1 MKNFNNSKII
11 FAASLVST
19 NDQSAGGYHYQL
31 DTTINILLVNDIVQK
46 ENGFERSDYLFF
58 SVYHKDYYAEKKL
71 VYLYS
76 GPAKSNNKNGSDSLS
91 FVSNDVISN
100 NFEGLQDV
108 PLLLRSIKNLIKSN
122 EKGVYLDKGK
132 DETYDPVPFLER
144 IDSLTKTS
152 SIVRFTK
159 GFDSINDKEENN
171 KLNLI
176 FAQELSEK
184 VKDSKVLDKNDIEFV
199 KKILTLTPLTFGY
212 WGAFKALMKKFDPEL
227 LPIEFGKALARLSD
241 KSFGGNKSES
251 YSEQLSNLY
260 SLDHFENLRWLSD
273 IAPIPSRRTI
283 DYVSRRMRRELKKIG
298 ETKPEL
304 YAAVVSTMLI
314 ELDSWD
320 SKITNKS
327 FIPAYVL
334 SGKYLELDGYRKS
347 RVVYLPLFQQKR
359 SDPHPEAWN
368 KNISKVIDIFK
379 NVRNSSEIFN
389 FSYQI
394 LKDNNQIIPD
404 LTKNNV
410 LLALSSNFD
419 ELVLIAL
426 KTIPK
431 FFKDLF
437 NQISEDNWLMFFEK
451 SDMKSF
457 GIFIDEVHCVG
468 TGMGNF
474 YLFNALEKYF
484 SANFKDNIE
493 RAAPLAG
500 MYLRFLPRYVYSAEK
515 FRKVLELVTSFC
527 SFSKSSDAWRILLDK
542 IPFKDLLEFY
552 FEIIKNNTFVE
563 GNLEIIEEVILGK
576 CKSNSI
582 YYYGYGY
589 QDIFIESIIKCLI
602 AGEKKVEEFG
612 WLLLNKYQDSSDL
625 DQRKIQIERIFQWLK
640 DTHLDPTKIQIEPI
654 IQWLKNTHPSSYF
667 LGEKWEIRRIDLIGI
682 FLEKYPYLSDE
693 KIVDILTDNG
703 WSLTSSGKL
712 YFLMQNAS
720 PMKSRIVWNALAN
733 DNSNEIKDLVLIDK
747 SFLKL
752 VGDATKIEDL
762 PKSGNI
768 QHEVLVKYIENNP
781 SRIESDISFGLAVAA
796 VPNPVLQDIAI
807 AQLVK
812 INALKSKW
820 LLLAEIGLPKPI
832 LAARKFIESLSD
844 KEELSTCI
852 LASIDSSVFT
862 VRDMGLEL
870 LDKNSEKI
878 NNEKLLA
885 SLSTSDDQKVQARV
899 AEELLIRESDNPV
912 FEEFDNRILVTR
924 RRNRKAKEKIKDRL
938 DSDSE
943 IKNQGI
949 LAPKR
954 VEALLNLANGKN
966 IRDREWALNRI
977 ASLSMR
983 GVRFDGIEIERT
995 NTRRNK

>member
-1 MKNFNNSKII
+1 MKDFNNSKIR
-11 FAASLVST
+11 FATSLVST

-31 DTTINILLVNDIVQK
+31 DTTINILVVNDIVEK
-46 ENGFERSDYLFF
+46 ENGFERSDNLVF
-58 SVYHKDYYAEKKL
+58 SVFHKDYYAEKKL
-71 VYLYS
+71 IYLYA
-76 GPAKSNNKNGSDSLS
+76 GPTNSNIKRGADSFSLVSDDFESLQ
-91 FVSNDVISN
+91 N
-100 NFEGLQDV
+100 V
-108 PLLLRSIKNLIKSN
+108 PLLLNAIKDVIKSN
-122 EKGVYLDKGK
+122 HKCVYLDKGK
-132 DETYDPVPFLER
+132 DETYDPVPFLAR
-144 IDSLTKTS
+144 IDSLSKTS

-159 GFDSINDKEENN
+159 GLDAINNEEPNN
-171 KLNLI
+171 ELNLI
-176 FAQELSEK
+176 SAQKLSDK
-184 VKDSKVLDKNDIEFV
+184 FKDSKVLDKNDIELV
-199 KKILTLTPLTFGY
+199 KIIFTTTPLTFGY
-212 WGAFKALMKKFDPEL
+212 WGTFKALMKKFDPEL
-227 LPIEFGKALARLSD
+227 LPIEFGKALARLSVHPGA
-241 KSFGGNKSES
+241 KSHDS
-251 YSEQLSNLY
+251 YHYPNFN
-260 SLDHFENLRWLSD
+260 FENLIWLKD
-273 IAPIPSRRTI
+273 IVPLPNRRTI
-283 DYVSRRMRRELKKIG
+283 DYLARRMRRELKKIG
-298 ETKPEL
+298 DTKPAL
-304 YAAVVSTMLI
+304 YTSVVSTMLI
-314 ELDSWD
+314 EFDSWD
-320 SKITNKS
+320 SQITNKS

-359 SDPHPEAWN
+359 SDPHSEAWN
-368 KNISKVIDIFK
+368 KNISKVIDIFN

-394 LKDNNQIIPD
+394 LKDNNQIITD

-426 KTIPK
+426 KTIPR

-437 NQISEDNWLMFFEK
+437 NQISADNWMMFFER

-457 GIFIDEVHCVG
+457 GIFIDEVRCVG
-468 TGMGNF
+468 TGMGNI

-484 SANFKDNIE
+484 SANVKDNIE

-515 FRKVLELVTSFC
+515 FRKVLELVTSFY
-527 SFSKSSDAWRILLDK
+527 SFSKSSEIWRISLDK
-542 IPFKDLLEFY
+542 IPFNLLLAFY
-552 FEIIKNNTFVE
+552 FEIITNKNFVE
-563 GNLEIIEEVILGK
+563 GNLEIIEEVILSK
-576 CKSNSI
+576 CKSNKS
-582 YYYGYGY
+582 YLYGYGY
-589 QDIFIESIIKCLI
+589 GYNDIFIESIIKCFI
-602 AGEKKVEEFG
+602 SGEKKVEEFG

-640 DTHLDPTKIQIEPI
+640 DTHLDPIKIQIEPM

-667 LGEKWEIRRIDLIGI
+667 LGEKWETRRIDLIGI
-682 FLEKYPYLSDE
+682 LLEKYPYLSDE

-712 YFLMQNAS
+712 YFLIKNAS
-720 PMKSRIVWNALAN
+720 PMKSRIIWNALAN

-747 SFLKL
+747 SFLK
-752 VGDATKIEDL
+752 VFGDSINIEDL
-762 PKSGNI
+762 SKCGNI
-768 QHEVLVKYIENNP
+768 QHEVLKKYIENNP
-781 SRIESDISFGLAVAA
+781 SRIKNDISFGLALAA
-796 VPNPVLQDIAI
+796 VPNPALQDIAI
-807 AQLVK
+807 DQLLK
-812 INALKSKW
+812 INALQSKW

-844 KEELSTCI
+844 KEELSNCI

-870 LDKNSEKI
+870 LDKNSEII

-885 SLSTSDDQKVQARV
+885 SLSTSDDHKVQGRV

-912 FEEFDNRILVTR
+912 FEDFDNRILITR

-938 DSDSE
+938 DSDSK
-943 IKNQGI
+943 IKNQEI
-949 LAPKR
+949 LSPKR
-954 VEALLNLANGKN
+954 IEALLNLAKGKN

-977 ASLSMR
+977 ASLSIK
-983 GVRFDGIEIERT
+983 GVRFDGIEIEKT

>member
-19 NDQSAGGYHYQL
+19 NDQSAGGYHYHL
-31 DTTINILLVNDIVQK
+31 DTTINILLINDIVQK
-46 ENGFERSDYLFF
+46 EDGFERSDNLIF
-58 SVYHKDYYAEKKL
+58 SVFHKDYYAEKKQ
-71 VYLYS
+71 VYLYL
-76 GPAKSNNKNGSDSLS
+76 GPAKSNNKNGSDSFSL
-91 FVSNDVISN
+91 VSND
-100 NFEGLQDV
+100 FEGLQNV
-108 PLLLRSIKNLIKSN
+108 PLLLNAIKDVINSN
-122 EKGVYLDKGK
+122 DKGVYLDKDK
-132 DETYDPVPFLER
+132 DDTRDSVPFLAR
-144 IDSLTKTS
+144 IDSLSKTS

-159 GFDSINDKEENN
+159 GIDAINNEELNN
-171 KLNLI
+171 ELNLI
-176 FAQELSEK
+176 SAQKLSDK
-184 VKDSKVLDKNDIEFV
+184 IKDSKVLDKNDIELV
-199 KKILTLTPLTFGY
+199 KIILTKTPLTVGY
-212 WGAFKALMKKFDPEL
+212 WGAFKALMKKLEPEL
-227 LPIEFGKALARLSD
+227 LPIEFGKALARLSVHPGA
-241 KSFGGNKSES
+241 KSHDS
-251 YSEQLSNLY
+251 YHYPNFN
-260 SLDHFENLRWLSD
+260 FENLIWLKD
-273 IAPIPSRRTI
+273 FIPLPNKRTI
-283 DYVSRRMRRELKKIG
+283 DYMSRRMRRELKKIG

-304 YAAVVSTMLI
+304 YTSLVSTMLI
-314 ELDSWD
+314 EFDSWD
-320 SKITNKS
+320 SQITNKS

-368 KNISKVIDIFK
+368 KNISKVIDIFN

-394 LKDNNQIIPD
+394 LKDNNQRIPD

-457 GIFIDEVHCVG
+457 GIFIDEVRCVG
-468 TGMGNF
+468 TGMGNI
-474 YLFNALEKYF
+474 YLFNALAKYF
-484 SANFKDNIE
+484 SANVKDNIE

-500 MYLRFLPRYVYSAEK
+500 MYLRFLPRYVYNAEK
-515 FRKVLELVTSFC
+515 FRKVLELVTSFYC
-527 SFSKSSDAWRILLDK
+527 FSKSLDLWKILLNN

-552 FEIIKNNTFVE
+552 LEIIKNNNFVE
-563 GNLEIIEEVILGK
+563 GNLEIIEEVILCK
-576 CKSNSI
+576 CKSNQN
-582 YYYGYGY
+582 YLYGYGY
-589 QDIFIESIIKCLI
+589 QDICIESIIKCLI
-602 AGEKKVEEFG
+602 SGEKKGEVFG
-612 WLLLNKYQDSSDL
+612 WVLLNKYQDSSDL
-625 DQRKIQIERIFQWLK
+625 DQRKIQIETIFQWLK
-640 DTHLDPTKIQIEPI
+640 DTHLNPRQIQIEPI

-682 FLEKYPYLSDE
+682 LFEKYPYLSDE

-712 YFLMQNAS
+712 YFLIQNAS

-747 SFLKL
+747 SFLKV
-752 VGDATKIEDL
+752 VGDSIDIDDL
-762 PKSGNI
+762 SKSGNI
-768 QHEVLVKYIENNP
+768 QNEVLKKYIENNP
-781 SRIESDISFGLAVAA
+781 SRIKNDISFGLALAA
-796 VPNPVLQDIAI
+796 VPNPELQDIAI

-812 INALKSKW
+812 INALQSKW

-844 KEELSTCI
+844 KEELSNCI

-870 LDKNSEKI
+870 LDKNSEII

-885 SLSTSDDQKVQARV
+885 SLSTSDDHKVQARV

-912 FEEFDNRILVTR
+912 FEDFDNRILITR

-938 DSDSE
+938 DSDSK
-943 IKNQGI
+943 IKNQEI

-954 VEALLNLANGKN
+954 IEALLNLAKGKN

-977 ASLSMR
+977 ATLNIK
-983 GVRFDGIEIERT
+983 GVRFDGIKIEKT

>member
-46 ENGFERSDYLFF
+46 ENSFERSDNLFF

-76 GPAKSNNKNGSDSLS
+76 GPAKSNNKNGSNSLS
-91 FVSNDVISN
+91 LVSNDVISN
-100 NFEGLQDV
+100 DFEGLQNV
-108 PLLLRSIKNLIKSN
+108 PLLLNSIKNLINSN
-122 EKGVYLDKGK
+122 DKGVYLDKGK
-132 DETYDPVPFLER
+132 DDTYDPVPFLER

-159 GFDSINDKEENN
+159 GVDSIMNKEEINE
-171 KLNLI
+171 LNLI
-176 FAQELSEK
+176 SVQKLSDK
-184 VKDSKVLDKNDIEFV
+184 VKDSKVLDKNDIEFI

-241 KSFGGNKSES
+241 KSFGGNKFES
-251 YSEQLSNLY
+251 YSETISNLY

-273 IAPIPSRRTI
+273 IAPIPSRRTT
-283 DYVSRRMRRELKKIG
+283 DYVARRMRRELKKIG
-298 ETKPEL
+298 KTKPEL
-304 YAAVVSTMLI
+304 YTSIVSTMLI

-327 FIPAYVL
+327 YISAYVL

-359 SDPHPEAWN
+359 SDAYPEAWD
-368 KNISKVIDIFK
+368 KNISKVIDIFNK
-379 NVRNSSEIFN
+379 VRNSSEIFN
-389 FSYQI
+389 FCYQI
-394 LKDNNQIIPD
+394 LKDNNQKIPD

-410 LLALSSNFD
+410 LLALSSNSD

-426 KTIPK
+426 KTIPM

-437 NQISEDNWLMFFEK
+437 NQISEDNWLIFFEK
-451 SDMKSF
+451 SDIKSF
-457 GIFIDEVHCVG
+457 GIFIDEVLC
-468 TGMGNF
+468 MGSGIGHM
-474 YLFNALEKYF
+474 YLFRALEKYF
-484 SANFKDNIE
+484 SANVKDNIE

-500 MYLRFLPRYVYSAEK
+500 KYLEFLPSYVYSAER
-515 FRKVLELVTSFC
+515 FRKVLELVTSFY
-527 SFSKSSDAWRILLDK
+527 SFSKSLDRWKILLGN

-552 FEIIKNNTFVE
+552 LEIIKNNNFVE
-563 GNLEIIEEVILGK
+563 GNLEIIEEIILGK
-576 CKSNSI
+576 CKSNQS
-582 YYYGYGY
+582 YFYGYGY
-589 QDIFIESIIKCLI
+589 QDIFMEGIIKCFTT
-602 AGEKKVEEFG
+602 GEKKSEEFG
-612 WLLLNKYQDSSDL
+612 WTLLKKYQNSSDL
-625 DQRKIQIERIFQWLK
+625 DQRKIQIEN
-640 DTHLDPTKIQIEPI
+640 I
-654 IQWLKNTHPSSYF
+654 IQWLKDTHPSSYF
-667 LGEKWEIRRIDLIGI
+667 LGEKWHNRRLNLIATL
-682 FLEKYPYLSDE
+682 LEKYPYLTE
-693 KIVDILTDNG
+693 ERIVEILTDNE
-703 WSLTSSGKL
+703 WVLSTSDKL
-712 YFLMQNAS
+712 YLLIKNTN
-720 PMKSRIVWNALAN
+720 PIKSQIVWNVLAN
-733 DNSNEIKDLVLIDK
+733 SDSNEIKDLILMDE

-752 VGDATKIEDL
+752 VGDAIKIEDL

-781 SRIESDISFGLAVAA
+781 SRIESDISFGLALAA
-796 VPNPVLQDIAI
+796 VPNPGLQDIAI

-812 INALKSKW
+812 INALQSKW

-844 KEELSTCI
+844 KEELSNCI

-870 LDKNSEKI
+870 LDKNSEII
-878 NNEKLLA
+878 NYEKLLA
-885 SLSTSDDQKVQARV
+885 SLSTSDDHKVQARV
-899 AEELLIRESDNPV
+899 AEELLIRESDKPV
-912 FEEFDNRILVTR
+912 FEDFDNRILITR

-938 DSDSE
+938 DSDLE

-954 VEALLNLANGKN
+954 VKALLNLAKGKN

-977 ASLSMR
+977 ASLSIK
-983 GVRFDGIEIERT
+983 GVRFDGIEIEKT

>member
-1 MKNFNNSKII
+1 M
-11 FAASLVST
+11 SL
-19 NDQSAGGYHYQL
+19 
-31 DTTINILLVNDIVQK
+31 
-46 ENGFERSDYLFF
+46 F
-58 SVYHKDYYAEKKL
+58 
-71 VYLYS
+71 
-76 GPAKSNNKNGSDSLS
+76 
-91 FVSNDVISN
+91 SNDVISN

-108 PLLLRSIKNLIKSN
+108 PLLLQSIKNLIKSN
-122 EKGVYLDKGK
+122 EKGVYLDTGK

-159 GFDSINDKEENN
+159 GFDSIKDKEENN
-171 KLNLI
+171 ELNLT

-431 FFKDLF
+431 FFKELF

-515 FRKVLELVTSFC
+515 FRKVLELVTYFC

-576 CKSNSI
+576 CKSNQS
-582 YYYGYGY
+582 YLYGYGNGY
-589 QDIFIESIIKCLI
+589 HDIFIESIIKCLI

-654 IQWLKNTHPSSYF
+654 IK
-667 LGEKWEIRRIDLIGI
+667 
-682 FLEKYPYLSDE
+682 
-693 KIVDILTDNG
+693 
-703 WSLTSSGKL
+703 
-712 YFLMQNAS
+712 
-720 PMKSRIVWNALAN
+720 
-733 DNSNEIKDLVLIDK
+733 
-747 SFLKL
+747 
-752 VGDATKIEDL
+752 
-762 PKSGNI
+762 
-768 QHEVLVKYIENNP
+768 
-781 SRIESDISFGLAVAA
+781 
-796 VPNPVLQDIAI
+796 
-807 AQLVK
+807 
-812 INALKSKW
+812 
-820 LLLAEIGLPKPI
+820 
-832 LAARKFIESLSD
+832 
-844 KEELSTCI
+844 
-852 LASIDSSVFT
+852 
-862 VRDMGLEL
+862 
-870 LDKNSEKI
+870 
-878 NNEKLLA
+878 
-885 SLSTSDDQKVQARV
+885 
-899 AEELLIRESDNPV
+899 
-912 FEEFDNRILVTR
+912 
-924 RRNRKAKEKIKDRL
+924 
-938 DSDSE
+938 
-943 IKNQGI
+943 
-949 LAPKR
+949 
-954 VEALLNLANGKN
+954 
-966 IRDREWALNRI
+966 
-977 ASLSMR
+977 
-983 GVRFDGIEIERT
+983 
-995 NTRRNK
+995 

>member
-11 FAASLVST
+11 FAASLIST
-19 NDQSAGGYHYQL
+19 NDQSAGGYHYHL
-31 DTTINILLVNDIVQK
+31 DTTINILVVNDIVEK
-46 ENGFERSDYLFF
+46 ENSFERSDNLVF

-71 VYLYS
+71 IYLYS
-76 GPAKSNNKNGSDSLS
+76 GPAKSNNKKASDSFSLI
-91 FVSNDVISN
+91 SNDFKS
-100 NFEGLQDV
+100 LQNV
-108 PLLLRSIKNLIKSN
+108 PLLLNAIKDVINSN
-122 EKGVYLDKGK
+122 EKGVYLDKDK
-132 DETYDPVPFLER
+132 DDTRDSVPFLAR
-144 IDSLTKTS
+144 IDSLSKTS

-159 GFDSINDKEENN
+159 GLDSINDKEENN
-171 KLNLI
+171 ELNLI
-176 FAQELSEK
+176 SAQKLSDK
-184 VKDSKVLDKNDIEFV
+184 IKDSKVLDKNDIELV
-199 KKILTLTPLTFGY
+199 KILLTKTPLTFGY

-227 LPIEFGKALARLSD
+227 LPIEFGKALARLSVHPGA
-241 KSFGGNKSES
+241 KSHDSHHYPNFN
-251 YSEQLSNLY
+251 
-260 SLDHFENLRWLSD
+260 FENLIWLKEF
-273 IAPIPSRRTI
+273 IPLPNKRTI
-283 DYVSRRMRRELKKIG
+283 DYVSRRMRRELKTIG

-304 YAAVVSTMLI
+304 YTSVVSTMLI
-314 ELDSWD
+314 EFDSWD

-347 RVVYLPLFQQKR
+347 RVVYLPLFQQRR

-368 KNISKVIDIFK
+368 KNISKVIEIFN
-379 NVRNSSEIFN
+379 NVRYSSEIFN

-394 LKDNNQIIPD
+394 LKDNNQIIPH

-431 FFKDLF
+431 FFNDLF

-457 GIFIDEVHCVG
+457 GIFIDEVRCVG
-468 TGMGNF
+468 TGMGNI

-484 SANFKDNIE
+484 SANVKDNIE

-515 FRKVLELVTSFC
+515 FRKVLELVTSFY
-527 SFSKSSDAWRILLDK
+527 SFSKSSDLWRILLDK

-589 QDIFIESIIKCLI
+589 QDIFIESILKCLI

-625 DQRKIQIERIFQWLK
+625 DQRKTQIEN
-640 DTHLDPTKIQIEPI
+640 I
-654 IQWLKNTHPSSYF
+654 IQWLKDTHPSSYF
-667 LGEKWEIRRIDLIGI
+667 LGDKWHNRRLNLIATL
-682 FLEKYPYLSDE
+682 LEKYPYLTE
-693 KIVDILTDNG
+693 ERIVEILTDNE
-703 WSLTSSGKL
+703 WVLTTSDKL
-712 YFLMQNAS
+712 YLLIKNTN
-720 PMKSRIVWNALAN
+720 PIKSQIVWNVLAN
-733 DNSNEIKDLVLIDK
+733 SDSNEIKDLILMDE

-752 VGDATKIEDL
+752 VGDAIKIEDL

-796 VPNPVLQDIAI
+796 VPNPTLQDIAI

-899 AEELLIRESDNPV
+899 AEELLIRGSDNKV
-912 FEEFDNRILVTR
+912 FEDFDNRVLITR

-938 DSDSE
+938 NSDSR
-943 IKNQGI
+943 IKNKGI

-954 VEALLNLANGKN
+954 MEALLNLAKGKN

-977 ASLSMR
+977 ASLSMK
-983 GVRFDGIEIERT
+983 GVGFDGIEIEKT
-995 NTRRNK
+995 NARRNK